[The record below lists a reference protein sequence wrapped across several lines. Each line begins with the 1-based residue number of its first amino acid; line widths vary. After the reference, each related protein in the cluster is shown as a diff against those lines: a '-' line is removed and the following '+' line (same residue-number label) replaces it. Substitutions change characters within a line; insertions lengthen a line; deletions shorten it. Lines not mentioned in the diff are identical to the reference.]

1 MKRWGVIGLLALSA
15 CMPDESSDRDAQQD
29 ICPGI
34 TAGVLPGQP
43 HGKLSDRAATEGDGR
58 EPVIIRYRQQGA
70 VTAARVRQLGG
81 QVTATFKN
89 VPAVAA
95 RVTPEERRELA
106 VDPLVESIEPDG
118 ELRSLGPSVPS
129 ALALAGVLAGT
140 SATAEYTAELR
151 RVQAPEVW
159 DRDSD
164 GVLDPGAVTGQGV
177 KVCIIDSGLD
187 LDHPELRDAVVA
199 AQDFLDGDT
208 TPSDSLEGQW
218 GSGHGTH
225 VAGIV
230 AARPGMGGRGGPVL
244 GERGLMGVAPG
255 AQLIIARVLD
265 LEGRTHMSLVMKALE
280 YCLSEGAKVASLSLG
295 GSLPTL
301 TTQEAFKAALDGG
314 MLVVAAAGNESQNL
328 VSYPGSDPSVLA
340 VGALDNQDRRA
351 VFSSYGEGLALM
363 APGVDVLSTFPQGR
377 GSFAALEVGSTRPMS
392 RSLLYAPTGDTWGSL
407 VDCGDGKGLDSC
419 GKDGTC
425 HGFVAYVHPSPYVRP
440 DKAIVNVM
448 MQGARAVIF
457 ASELMEG
464 GAEILSVPQRG
475 HWVPSVTITQAAST
489 LMERQLGAT
498 AKLSLRPADYAYM
511 SGTSMATP
519 YVSGVAA
526 LLFSARPTAT
536 PAEVKAALLSSAKDL
551 GPGGFDEQYGHGL
564 VQARRAL
571 EALIGPLP

>member
-1 MKRWGVIGLLALSA
+1 MKRWGVMGLLTLSA
-15 CMPDESSDRDAQQD
+15 CMPDESSERDAQQNV
-29 ICPGI
+29 CPGI
-34 TAGVLPGQP
+34 TAGMLPGQP
-43 HGKLSDRAATEGDGR
+43 QGKVANRTTTDGDGR
-58 EPVIIRYRQQGA
+58 EPVIIRYRTQGEG
-70 VTAARVRQLGG
+70 TAGKVRQWGG
-81 QVTATFKN
+81 LVTATFKN

-95 RVTPEERRELA
+95 RVTPEEKRELA
-106 VDPLVESIEPDG
+106 LDPLVESIEPDG
-118 ELRSLGPSVPS
+118 ELHSLGPSLPS

-140 SATAEYTAELR
+140 SATSEYTPELR

-164 GVLDPGAVTGQGV
+164 GVLDPGAVTGAGV
-177 KVCIIDSGLD
+177 KVCVIDSGMD

-199 AQDFLDGDT
+199 ARDFLEGDD
-208 TPSDSLEGQW
+208 TPSDSLEGRW

-225 VAGIV
+225 VAGII
-230 AARPGMGGRGGPVL
+230 AARPGLGGQGGPVL
-244 GERGLMGVAPG
+244 DERGLMGVAPG
-255 AQLIIARVLD
+255 AQLVIARVLD

-280 YCLSEGAKVASLSLG
+280 YCLGEGAKVASLSLG
-295 GSLPTL
+295 GGLGTL
-301 TTQEAFKAALDGG
+301 TTQDSFKAALDGG
-314 MLVVAAAGNESQNL
+314 MLVVAAAGNEAQGL
-328 VSYPGSDPSVLA
+328 VSYPASDPSVLA
-340 VGALDNQDRRA
+340 VGALDNQDKRA

-377 GSFAALEVGSTRPMS
+377 GSLSALEVGGNRPTS
-392 RSLLYAPTGDTWGSL
+392 RSLLYAPTGDTGGSL

-419 GKDGTC
+419 GENSTC
-425 HGFVAYVHPSPYVRP
+425 RGFVAYVHPSPYVRP

-475 HWVPSVTITQAAST
+475 HWVPAVTITQAAST
-489 LMERQLGAT
+489 LMERQMGAT
-498 AKLSLRPADYAYM
+498 AKLSLHPADYAYM

-526 LLFSARPTAT
+526 LLFSARPNAT

-551 GPGGFDEQYGHGL
+551 GAGGFDEQYGHGL
-564 VQARRAL
+564 VQARRAM